1 MDWLCCFKGDSRYSE
16 IEGEASF
23 RVHTVQSVVPPP
35 CYSSEFYDAE
45 PTMQRGI
52 WYLTCSPKDD
62 EVVKLHLYHLLKMY
76 PNVHAEETLA
86 MSGYSSFKF
95 GNG

>member
-35 CYSSEFYDAE
+35 CYSSSEFYDAE

-62 EVVKLHLYHLLKMY
+62 EVVRAALV
-76 PNVHAEETLA
+76 PSVENVSERARR
-86 MSGYSSFKF
+86 
-95 GNG
+95 GNASHVRLQ